1 MVSRASGR
9 IAAEGSCRIVSY
21 DFTVGKPHPMPKE
34 LVDRILQVE
43 GVESVKDLNAILK
56 TSDKLTGVRPR

>member
-1 MVSRASGR
+1 M
-9 IAAEGSCRIVSY
+9 AAEGSCRIVSY

-34 LVDRILQVE
+34 LVDRVLQLE
-43 GVESVKDLNAILK
+43 GVASVNDLKAILK